1 MILFWD
7 TSTVHLAPLCMLVK
21 LDSEVWAYPDIT
33 SQLYER
39 YAYFTYVIQLV
50 SVGGCLAFGMYSS
63 PNTLA
68 LIMK

>member
-1 MILFWD
+1 
-7 TSTVHLAPLCMLVK
+7 MLVK
-21 LDSEVWAYPDIT
+21 LDTEVWAYPDIT
-33 SQLYER
+33 YQLYER
-39 YAYFTYVIQLV
+39 YAYFMYVIQLV